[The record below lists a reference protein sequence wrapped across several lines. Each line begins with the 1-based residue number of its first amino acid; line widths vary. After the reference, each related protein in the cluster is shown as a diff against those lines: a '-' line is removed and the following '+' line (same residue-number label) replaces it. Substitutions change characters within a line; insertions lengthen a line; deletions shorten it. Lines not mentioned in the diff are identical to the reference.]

1 MLPQSPYIAVLC
13 FTEHE
18 FSILVPYFGAKATDF
33 HFHANDKQVTLF
45 AITKNIP
52 HYGPIFY
59 LIQCHRAPQ
68 SAARFCEALLRYQ
81 RPLLVVSIGTAG
93 RLDDKLQIGSIIIPD
108 SVFSW
113 DDDSTLAGDDK
124 GIVLQ
129 TSGKSISLK
138 RTSSL
143 SIHFDNHFPES
154 YSSWML
160 ECTRFHSQIST
171 ALSGL
176 PGPLS
181 CPPSIIAD
189 DIASGSLVVKHDHL
203 KQQIRNAN
211 RNLCGVDME
220 SYAIASI
227 FVNENIPLI
236 ILRAITDPATA
247 TGKETWD
254 QFETIYKG
262 HSVPTVRL
270 YTLTTVAA
278 LLKHIVHRHEI
289 FKATQIL
296 HLRTGGSPPIED
308 HLNKSIMPLID
319 VDSSNRLSAFAS
331 YFALAARRPQTNSLL
346 ADLYNTVK
354 TEEGP
359 FQITGPAG
367 SGKSTLLGCL
377 YAYHLTESKT
387 DPTNTKP
394 HIIDLRRYFHENT
407 AYAIH
412 SDLDLLANS
421 FSETSAN
428 ALYVDGYEDYVR
440 DEEIFRIET
449 AFRTFV
455 ASHPS
460 VKIIYTFGTADKR
473 YGLTDPYSGF
483 VLAATNLLA
492 LTPCRASDSI
502 SSELIKRYNSVVAGA
517 RDCSPELIAKRAK
530 IIDAKE
536 FDLFILSLLTDR
548 SLDNAFSDPNANLGT
563 VYFEYLI
570 RQIQLLCSV
579 SFSEAQKYL
588 KRLAACVYYEQ
599 VEEAKDDQQSETD
612 FNDLKWTTNLSTLK
626 HLVHKHPT
634 LRQFLIAEHVLNT
647 CLVMPNSLGYRIY
660 SYGINRFLKTLAN
673 RTSEVK
679 QQLFLG
685 ILELMEKKPD
695 KPLAQAHLSYLL
707 GRLELFGGDEKTA
720 DAKLR
725 EYLDRAKNQYDDMR
739 NSGKPAES
747 NAALEWSNDRDWLM
761 LLIRTIYISLVYRR
775 SRPHAE
781 EYVRN
786 LLQNPDWD
794 SLNRGFHMQYYG
806 DLQSGIH
813 RLNMVK
819 MDSDLRVQ
827 PTEVSDV
834 LCADLDRYVS
844 SKSFLP
850 RSFVELHTLLS
861 LHINRHIEGTLSEPL
876 RLRCV
881 KSTSQFVETFRG
893 EIPEWYLPFIDEAL
907 DALSDTA
914 RNPLWYVERV
924 LSLKNELRSGWIYSG
939 PRKGKQVSRRVT
951 RTMRF
956 VDADKS
962 RRELRGCPPE
972 SVADHSWG
980 CAMLA
985 WMAISEDDGID
996 VNRVIK
1002 LLMIHDLPEIF
1013 SGDDA
1018 SGSHSSVDS
1027 ENSSKLGAIGYFTQF
1042 CGARNW
1048 VDLFEEMTKKETL
1061 ESCIAHDID
1070 KIERYVQARLY
1081 SQRIDNEISDLEDWM
1096 PTNLLTEQGRLLLK
1110 RFIRE
1115 RRSTQVF
1122 DATQGIETSSDAF

>member
-1 MLPQSPYIAVLC
+1 MPPQSPYIAVLC
-13 FTEHE
+13 FTDHE

-33 HFHANDKQVTLF
+33 HFYANDKQVTLF
-45 AITKNIP
+45 EITKNAP
-52 HYGPIFY
+52 HYGPVFY
-59 LIQCHRAPQ
+59 LLQCHRAPQ
-68 SAARFCEALLRYQ
+68 SAAPFCDALLKYQ
-81 RPLLVVSIGTAG
+81 KPLMVISIGTAG
-93 RLDDKLQIGSIIIPD
+93 RIDDKLQIGSIIIPD
-108 SVFSW
+108 AVFTW
-113 DDDSTLAGDDK
+113 DDDSALVGDDK
-124 GIVLQ
+124 GFVLQ

-138 RTSSL
+138 RTTSL
-143 SIHFDNHFPES
+143 SIHFDSHFPDS
-154 YSSWML
+154 YSSWIL
-160 ECTRFHSQIST
+160 ECTRFHSQLNAAINV
-171 ALSGL
+171 L
-176 PGPLS
+176 PGPIP
-181 CPPSIIAD
+181 CPPPIVAD
-189 DIASGSLVVKHDHL
+189 DIASGSMVVKYDKL
-203 KQQIRNAN
+203 KQQIRSPN
-211 RNLCGVDME
+211 RNICAVDME
-220 SYAIASI
+220 SYAIASV
-227 FVNENIPLI
+227 FVKEGIPLI

-254 QFETIYKG
+254 QFETLYKG
-262 HSVPTVRL
+262 HSMPTVRL

-278 LLKHIVHRHEI
+278 LIKHIVHRHEI
-289 FKATQIL
+289 FKQTQIL
-296 HLRTGGSPPIED
+296 HLRAGGSPPIED
-308 HLNKSIMPLID
+308 HLNKSITPLID
-319 VDSSNRLSAFAS
+319 VDSSDRLSAFS
-331 YFALAARRPQTNSLL
+331 NYFAIAGRRPESNSLL
-346 ADLYNTVK
+346 ADLYDIVK
-354 TEEGP
+354 KQEGP

-377 YAYHLTESKT
+377 YAYHLTEFRN
-387 DPTNTKP
+387 DPTNSKP

-407 AYAIH
+407 SYAIH
-412 SDLDLLANS
+412 SDLALLACS
-421 FSETSAN
+421 FSETSLN

-440 DEEIFRIET
+440 DEEMFHIET
-449 AFRTFV
+449 AFKNFV
-455 ASHPS
+455 ASHPN
-460 VKIIYTFGTADKR
+460 VKIVYTFGTAEKR
-473 YGLTDPYSGF
+473 YGLTDPQSGF
-483 VLAATNLLA
+483 ILSATNLLT

-502 SSELIKRYNSVVAGA
+502 SSELIERYNFVVAEA
-517 RDCSPELIAKRAK
+517 CNCSPELIANRAK

-548 SLDNAFSDPNANLGT
+548 SLETAFSDVNANLGT

-570 RQIQLLCSV
+570 HQIQLNCKIR
-579 SFSEAQKYL
+579 FSEAQKYL
-588 KRLAACVYYEQ
+588 KKLAACIYYEQ
-599 VEEAKDDQQSETD
+599 VKEAKNDQHSETD
-612 FNDLKWTTNLSTLK
+612 LDGPKWITNLRTLK

-647 CLVMPNSLGYRIY
+647 CLVMPNALGYRIY
-660 SYGINRFLKTLAN
+660 TYGINRFLKTLAN
-673 RTSEVK
+673 RTSDVR
-679 QQLFLG
+679 QQLFSG
-685 ILELMEKKPD
+685 ILELMENKPD
-695 KPLAQAHLSYLL
+695 KPLSQAHLSYLL
-707 GRLELFGGDEKTA
+707 GRLELSGGEEKTA

-725 EYLDRAKNQYDDMR
+725 EYLDRAKKQYDEMCDK
-739 NSGKPAES
+739 GKPTER

-775 SRPHAE
+775 SSPHAE

-786 LLQNPDWD
+786 LLQKRDWD

-813 RLNMVK
+813 RLNMVE
-819 MDSDLRVQ
+819 MDSNLRVQ

-834 LCADLDRYVS
+834 LCADLDRYVYS
-844 SKSFLP
+844 NSFLP

-881 KSTSQFVETFRG
+881 KSTSRFVEMFRG

-907 DALSDTA
+907 DALSDTS
-914 RNPLWYVERV
+914 RNTMSYVERV

-939 PRKGKQVSRRVT
+939 PRKGKQVSRKVT

-956 VDADKS
+956 VGAD
-962 RRELRGCPPE
+962 RIRHELTGCPPE

-1018 SGSHSSVDS
+1018 SGSHSSIDN

-1061 ESCIAHDID
+1061 ESRVAHDID
-1070 KIERYVQARLY
+1070 KMERYVQARIY
-1081 SQRIDNEISDLEDWM
+1081 SQRSGNEISDLEDWA

-1110 RFIRE
+1110 RFTRDIRPP
-1115 RRSTQVF
+1115 QVV
-1122 DATQGIETSSDAF
+1122 DANQGIESSGDAP